1 MGRRHM
7 KQFIQATAGRFGY
20 FILKRATFDS
30 ITTEL
35 AEARERIKEL
45 EAQLQ
50 DRIPKQQD
58 HVSKLQD
65 KIAAEAQLRQI
76 IWTQFQDPGS
86 H

>member
-1 MGRRHM
+1 M

-20 FILKRATFDS
+20 FILKRATLDRL
-30 ITTEL
+30 TTEL

-45 EAQLQ
+45 EAKLQ
-50 DRIPKQQD
+50 DRIPNQQD

-76 IWTQFQDPGS
+76 VGISGVHRDTQTR
-86 H
+86 

>member
-1 MGRRHM
+1 M

-20 FILKRATFDS
+20 FILKRATLDKL
-30 ITTEL
+30 TTEL

-45 EAQLQ
+45 EAKLQ
-50 DRIPKQQD
+50 DHVSNQQD

-76 IWTQFQDPGS
+76 VRTSGTARDGYS
-86 H
+86 T